1 MRNLIVLPF
10 LLLALLSGAS
20 LAVMTGHRFWPGP
33 LLQVNLDSQIFNLPA
48 SFELDPAEISEELSG
63 ILATRAQEDYAIRT
77 LLGTEGQTQM
87 ADVVVPRL
95 LNAGVIRRLIEDID
109 GLRTVISVAEYNALV
124 TGQLENRSDLPMEDV
139 ALILPGA
146 VLAESVDGQRFTIS
160 EPDLDLQSIEFGPL
174 EPGQTIRFNVWFNT
188 VPDPTS
194 LEFFRQVRVGASK
207 GIDGSVSFH
216 GHQDW
221 FGQLLEV
228 VPWARWIVGTI
239 LSLSLLGS
247 TAALGY
253 HFLGLFRPKKRRQ
266 I

>member
-1 MRNLIVLPF
+1 MRNWIVLPF
-10 LLLALLSGAS
+10 LLVALLSGAS
-20 LAVMTGHRFWPGP
+20 LAVMAGHRFWPGP
-33 LLQVNLDSQIFNLPA
+33 LLQANLESQIFSLPA
-48 SFELDPAEISEELSG
+48 DFELDPEEISDELSG
-63 ILATRAQEDYAIRT
+63 ILADRAQEDYAIRT

-109 GLRTVISVAEYNALV
+109 GLHTVISVSEYNALV

-146 VLAESVDGQRFTIS
+146 ILAESVDGQRFPIS
-160 EPDLDLQSIEFGPL
+160 EPDPDLQSIEFGPL
-174 EPGQTIRFNVWFNT
+174 EPGQTVHFNVWFNI
-188 VPDPTS
+188 VPDPAS
-194 LEFFRQVRVGASK
+194 PEFAGQVRLGASG
-207 GIDGSVSFH
+207 GIDGNVSFH
-216 GHQDW
+216 GLQDW

-239 LSLSLLGS
+239 LSFSLLGS
-247 TAALGY
+247 AAALGY
-253 HFLGLFRPKKRRQ
+253 QFLGLFRPKRRQ